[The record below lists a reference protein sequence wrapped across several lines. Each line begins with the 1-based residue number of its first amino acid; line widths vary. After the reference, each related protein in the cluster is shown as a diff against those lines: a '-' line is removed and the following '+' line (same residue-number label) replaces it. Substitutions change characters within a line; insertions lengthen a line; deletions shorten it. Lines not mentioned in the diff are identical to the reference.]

1 MDGVEGTGR
10 SRVPWSVSRKV
21 EAKWVV
27 PASDPRV
34 INCVSVAAR
43 LPPGQ
48 QVLGTGA
55 RSSVAAIAWVRLGGE
70 SSHAAHELRTD
81 PGD

>member
-1 MDGVEGTGR
+1 M
-10 SRVPWSVSRKV
+10 
-21 EAKWVV
+21 V

-70 SSHAAHELRTD
+70 SSQVMSPAKRGSVPRP
-81 PGD
+81 PGQGARFLLSQNNNERKKIAN